1 MLVYSIHQAQTLLN
15 FDATSAEM
23 SAPVWRGKSVFDLVC
38 CSNSKIFAMKNTWLV
53 RSLFPVPI
61 AGLLLLSS
69 CQSQQPNAATSP
81 APGGTTTTTAADT
94 SQQRTIKVNPSW
106 LLQGDN
112 APLTIGIEKGY
123 FPAEGLDVKIERGYG
138 SADTITKVAA
148 GQFDIGFGDIYSMME
163 FNAKNPNDP
172 VIAVAV
178 PYNRSAFSIVTLK
191 SSNITDPKGL
201 ASKKL
206 GAPAGDAPRKL
217 WPVFAQKVG
226 VQPDSVEWITM
237 EPKLRETLLIKGDI
251 DAVSGFA
258 TTIVPALEKAGK
270 KPEDFNVF
278 YYTDNGLDLYGNA
291 IVVKKSFLEQNPE
304 VVKGFLRAY
313 FKGLQDTIKDPN
325 AGLESV
331 VKAGDSLMDKNAE
344 KRRLQIAL
352 ERLYITPEV
361 ETVGLGGIDP
371 TRLETTAKQVAE
383 ILQIAAPPVNKIFDE
398 SFLPPKEQRAL
409 PPAADRKPLT

>member
-1 MLVYSIHQAQTLLN
+1 MN
-15 FDATSAEM
+15 
-23 SAPVWRGKSVFDLVC
+23 
-38 CSNSKIFAMKNTWLV
+38 NSWLV
-53 RSLFPVPI
+53 RSSLSLVLIAAPVI
-61 AGLLLLSS
+61 LSS
-69 CQSQQPNAATSP
+69 CQSQQPNAGTTPAA
-81 APGGTTTTTAADT
+81 APGTTATTAADT
-94 SQQRTIKVNPSW
+94 AQKRTIKVNPSW

-112 APLTIGIEKGY
+112 APLTIAIDKGY

-138 SADTITKVAA
+138 SSDTITKVAA
-148 GQFDIGFGDIYSMME
+148 GQFEIGFGDIYSMME

-172 VIAVAV
+172 VVAVAV
-178 PYNRSAFSIVTLK
+178 PYNRSAFSIVSLK
-191 SSNITDPKGL
+191 SSNIADPKGL
-201 ASKKL
+201 TGKKL

-226 VQPDSVEWITM
+226 VQPDGVEWITM

-258 TTIVPALEKAGK
+258 TTIIPALEKAGK
-270 KPEDFNVF
+270 KPEDINVF
-278 YYTDNGLDLYGNA
+278 YYNENGLDLYGNA
-291 IVVKKSFLEQNPE
+291 IVVKKAFLDQNPE

-313 FKGLQDTIKDPN
+313 FKGLQDTLKDPV

-331 VKAGDSLMDKNAE
+331 AKAGDSLMDKNAE

-361 ETVGLGGIDP
+361 EKVGLGGVDP
-371 TRLETTAKQVAE
+371 TRLEATAKQVAE
-383 ILQIAAPPVNKIFDE
+383 VLKIEAPPVNKIFDE
-398 SFLPPKEQRAL
+398 SYLPPLEQRAL

>member
-1 MLVYSIHQAQTLLN
+1 
-15 FDATSAEM
+15 
-23 SAPVWRGKSVFDLVC
+23 
-38 CSNSKIFAMKNTWLV
+38 MKNTWLG
-53 RSLFPVPI
+53 RSLSLMPI
-61 AGLLLLSS
+61 AALLILSS
-69 CQSQQPNAATSP
+69 CQSQQPNAATTP
-81 APGGTTTTTAADT
+81 ASGGATATATAADT
-94 SQQRTIKVNPSW
+94 AQKRTIKVNPSW

-112 APLTIGIEKGY
+112 APLTMAIDKGY

-138 SADTITKVAA
+138 SSDTITKVAA
-148 GQFDIGFGDIYSMME
+148 GQFEIGFGDIYSMME

-172 VIAVAV
+172 VVAVAV

-191 SSNITDPKGL
+191 SSNIADPKGL
-201 ASKKL
+201 AGKKL

-217 WPVFAQKVG
+217 WPVFAQKTG
-226 VQPDSVEWITM
+226 VQADSVEWITM
-237 EPKLRETLLIKGDI
+237 EPKLRETLLIKGDV

-258 TTIVPALEKAGK
+258 TTIIPALEKAGK
-270 KPEDFNVF
+270 KPEDMNVF
-278 YYTDNGLDLYGNA
+278 YYTENGLDLYGNA
-291 IVVKKSFLEQNPE
+291 IVVKKAFLDQNPE

-313 FKGLQDTIKDPN
+313 FKGLQDTLKDPT

-361 ETVGLGGIDP
+361 EKVGLGGVDP
-371 TRLETTAKQVAE
+371 ARLEATAKQVAE
-383 ILQIAAPPVNKIFDE
+383 VLQIEAPPVNKIVDE
-398 SFLPPKEQRAL
+398 SFLPPKEERAL